1 MLVLVIFVLLVSV
14 KYNCGLMLPS
24 SGACC
29 RAGLSK
35 MPVETAVSANKPNT
49 VTPTAGTG
57 GNSVIEKFLMM
68 YTCKLCSGRNAQM
81 VRL

>member
-14 KYNCGLMLPS
+14 KYNCGLISPS
-24 SGACC
+24 FCG
-29 RAGLSK
+29 AGLSK
-35 MPVETAVSANKPNT
+35 MPVETAVSANKPNI

-57 GNSVIEKFLMM
+57 GNSVIEKFLLM